1 MRDIPLFVINGR
13 ISDATFKSYKCLK
26 GFFTELFKNYTGILT
41 QSEEDRE
48 KFIQIGAPE
57 EKTRV
62 MKNLKFD
69 VKRIDSNIEIGKGS
83 NRVIIAGSTHKGEDE
98 IILESEDNSGY
109 NKKETESFNKFSPG
123 DAFSAYKYREDEEGS
138 NLNYKD
144 SQNPYQM
151 SDALLRKF
159 KAEEEDSIAK
169 FKAAFQSPEEIAKAV
184 RTEMH
189 KDG

>member
-1 MRDIPLFVINGR
+1 MKLNFISKSIWILWIGGFLILFLLTVVSGGTFSGVVFRLLLNAVLLFAVIAAVKSIWTR
-13 ISDATFKSYKCLK
+13 FLKDSPSDTLHETPH
-26 GFFTELFKNYTGILT
+26 TEEN
-41 QSEEDRE
+41 E
-48 KFIQIGAPE
+48 P
-57 EKTRV
+57 
-62 MKNLKFD
+62 
-69 VKRIDSNIEIGKGS
+69 
-83 NRVIIAGSTHKGEDE
+83 EDE